1 MKPWPQAFYTP
12 LVAEF
17 FAPLFDQE
25 EGSGEGSIRMADAM
39 KSFVAV
45 QNIVNLRTQLQKETR

>member
-1 MKPWPQAFYTP
+1 

-17 FAPLFDQE
+17 FAPLFDQEEDQE